1 MPKRV
6 IDGEAVWGSD
16 KLTSLPPSAQREYPW
31 LYPLADPNGNFEL
44 TNLRAVWG
52 RVYAS
57 RPDITTEDMASIIG
71 AYNEVGLLFI
81 WEENGKR
88 YGHWTNSD
96 RVGRLP
102 RESHRSSQFERVIAG
117 TIPLVEYQEYVS
129 RFAKPIIPEKLL
141 QRQQNHKQAHHKN
154 RRMTTINGVGSQPPL
169 PSQALALALVKD
181 KNTLGEGEEPEIG
194 DGAVVA
200 DYIKRIWDFY
210 LQRLGKNPKMLTF
223 TPLRKRKGTAR
234 FHECLKKTDGDPV
247 KAEGMMR
254 ACVEA
259 LASSKFHM
267 GENDSGKR
275 YDSWE
280 KQLFPSQEKLEWWL
294 EKVAPPPISRPNLP
308 VFDGSYARTMAEKAK
323 GENREPNE

>member
-6 IDGEAVWGSD
+6 IDGEAVWGSNR
-16 KLTSLPPSAQREYPW
+16 LTTVPPSAQREYPW
-31 LYPLADPNGNFEL
+31 LYPLADSNGSFEI
-44 TNLRAVWG
+44 TNLRTIWG
-52 RVYAS
+52 KVYIN
-57 RPDITTEDMASIIG
+57 RPDVPDVQNLDAILRD
-71 AYNEVGLLFI
+71 YNNRGLLFI
-81 WEENGKR
+81 WEQDGKR
-88 YGHWTNSD
+88 YAHWTNSHKP
-96 RVGRLP
+96 GRLP
-102 RESHRSSQFERVIAG
+102 PKSRRAIRHENLLAPIVPTAE
-117 TIPLVEYQEYVS
+117 LEEYTSYFTEQS
-129 RFAKPIIPEKLL
+129 PDASGKATLR
-141 QRQQNHKQAHHKN
+141 
-154 RRMTTINGVGSQPPL
+154 L
-169 PSQALALALVKD
+169 PSGSPPVAKALALALALVKD
-181 KNTLGEGEEPEIG
+181 KNTLGEGQEPEIG
-194 DGAVVA
+194 DGGGIA
-200 DYIKRIWDFY
+200 DYIKRIWEFY